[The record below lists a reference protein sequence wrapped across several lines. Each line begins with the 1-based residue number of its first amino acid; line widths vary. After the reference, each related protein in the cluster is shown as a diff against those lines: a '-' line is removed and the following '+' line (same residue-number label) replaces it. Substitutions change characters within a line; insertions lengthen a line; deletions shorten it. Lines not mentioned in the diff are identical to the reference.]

1 MITVPQ
7 EWQLPQIA
15 QCCPG
20 IGPLGEGVQKVVKGM
35 EAESE
40 KPRQRVSNADRKVF
54 ANPESFCNKF
64 IIG

>member
-7 EWQLPQIA
+7 EWQLPQIN

-35 EAESE
+35 EVVHMYEGWE
-40 KPRQRVSNADRKVF
+40 KGRMMSLSALAGRELR
-54 ANPESFCNKF
+54 
-64 IIG
+64 